1 MSKIRIATAAAL
13 ALFAATTANAAD
25 IARPVYKAAPV
36 VVPMYDWSGFYI
48 GINGG
53 WGRAAFDHSFNIPGE
68 YNLAAGDSFNY
79 SKSGGVLGGHAG
91 YNWQAGQWVFGIEG
105 AMMKTWLNSGVQ
117 TSPFYPTSDTWQSKL
132 DWVATV
138 TGRVGYAWNNVLG
151 YVKGGWAYSSYNEY
165 VQDLSDYVNV
175 SGKKSGWTLGGGVE
189 FALSPNWIFGV
200 EYNYYDFGSININA
214 SSVLFSGGSFY
225 PGTDHNLD
233 LNVQTVLAR
242 LTYKFGGYGKSP
254 VMAKY

>member
-1 MSKIRIATAAAL
+1 MAKLRIATAAAL
-13 ALFAATTANAAD
+13 ALFAATAANAAD

-53 WGRAAFDHSFNIPGE
+53 WGRADFDHSYNIWGH
-68 YNLAAGDSFNY
+68 YNLAPGDTFDY
-79 SKSGGVLGGHAG
+79 SKSGGILGGHLG
-91 YNWQAGQWVFGIEG
+91 YNWQAGQWVFGVEG
-105 AMMKTWLNSGVQ
+105 AIQKTWLDSGAQ
-117 TSPFYPTSDTWQSKL
+117 TSPFYPATDTWQSKM
-132 DWVATV
+132 DWMASV

-151 YVKGGWAYSSYNEY
+151 YVKGGWAYASFNDY
-165 VQDLSDYVNV
+165 VQDTVDFV
-175 SGKKSGWTLGGGVE
+175 SVDGSRNGWTLGVGFE
-189 FALSPNWIFGV
+189 YAFAPNWTFGV
-200 EYNYYDFGSININA
+200 EYNYYDFGSANINA
-214 SSVLFSGGSFY
+214 YSTNFNGGTFY

-233 LNVQTVLAR
+233 LTVQSVLGR